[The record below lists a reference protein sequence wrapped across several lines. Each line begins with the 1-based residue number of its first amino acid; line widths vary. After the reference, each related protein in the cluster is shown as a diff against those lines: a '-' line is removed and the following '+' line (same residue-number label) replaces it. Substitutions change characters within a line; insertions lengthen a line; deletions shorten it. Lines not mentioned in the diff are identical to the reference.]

1 MDKLLKSVYYGLSSP
16 ASFSGENSVYR
27 EAKKRCPGIT
37 YENVRNF
44 LKKQRNYQIHKPIKQ
59 KFLRNKT
66 IAIGIDSHWQADLCD
81 MKSLEKYNDG
91 YKYLLTCI
99 DVFSRYAWAIP
110 VKNKTPESITAAFQ
124 EILKKSKRK
133 PMFLMTD
140 RGREFMGS
148 FKNYTL
154 KKDIHHHFA
163 NSPDVKAAVVERY
176 NRTLKTR
183 LWKVFSE
190 KKTFRYLNLLPKVV
204 TSINRSYHRII
215 GCSPVE
221 VTKKNENEVRIH
233 QYGREAGVSKGTK
246 FRVGE
251 KVRITKEKKIFD
263 KGYLPNFTL
272 EVFVIDKILP
282 RKPIVYKLR
291 DLNGEDVEG
300 IFYDEE
306 LVRVVS

>member
-1 MDKLLKSVYYGLSSP
+1 MGSRSP

-27 EAKKRCPGIT
+27 EAKKRCPEIT
-37 YENVRNF
+37 YMDVRNF
-44 LKKQRNYQIHKPIKQ
+44 LRKQRTYQIHKPAKQ
-59 KFLRNKT
+59 NFPRNKT
-66 IAIGIDSHWQADLCD
+66 KALGIDSHWQADLCD
-81 MKSLEKYNDG
+81 MKALDKYNDG

-148 FKNYTL
+148 FKTYML

-183 LWKVFSE
+183 IWKIFSE
-190 KKTFRYLNLLPKVV
+190 KKTFRYLKFLQRVV
-204 TSINRSYHRII
+204 DSINGSYHRMI
-215 GCSPVE
+215 GCSPIE
-221 VTKKNENEVRIH
+221 VTKGNENEIRIY
-233 QYGREAGVSKGTK
+233 QYGKIPSSRSPK

-251 KVRITKEKKIFD
+251 KVRITKEKKVFD
-263 KGYLPNFTL
+263 KGYLPSFTL
-272 EVFVIDKILP
+272 EIFVIDKILP
-282 RKPIVYKLR
+282 RSPSVYKLR
-291 DLNGEDVEG
+291 DLNGEVVEG